1 MKLHRLLGKI
11 EALTGPGGEL
21 SDGYYNLQMG
31 PWLDEGDVLAGPLKM
46 EGFVGTMYYQ
56 MFHPQH
62 GIVWLPT
69 NHLIEVKG

>member
-11 EALTGPGGEL
+11 EALTGPGEQL
-21 SDGYYNLQMG
+21 SDGRYSLQMG